1 MSPTAFRRL
10 LSGVRSSPRSAPA
23 GPRANGMAVI
33 GSKDDDDEPKV
44 PDFDDSKVDDFPPG
58 APGAEEE
65 EEAPGSD
72 VLGSCGRFVGDVL
85 DSGGADN
92 RPSLTAAESL

>member
-1 MSPTAFRRL
+1 
-10 LSGVRSSPRSAPA
+10 
-23 GPRANGMAVI
+23 MAVI
-33 GSKDDDDEPKV
+33 GSKDDDDESKV
-44 PDFDDSKVDDFPPG
+44 PDFDDSKVYDFPPG

-65 EEAPGSD
+65 EEEAPGSY